1 MSKEDLMGKGNIHG
15 LMAPI
20 MMETG
25 LIIKNKDQA
34 NINLIMALCSV
45 GTGLMIKEMG
55 LEN

>member
-1 MSKEDLMGKGNIHG
+1 
-15 LMAPI
+15 

-34 NINLIMALCSV
+34 NINLMMALCSA